1 MSRQFDEAF
10 EGAFEYR
17 GETHMLVYPH
27 NLSEVVKALGV
38 IDMIDTAITELL
50 HDDDSSNLEY
60 SKELQQQYIDEY
72 MEDIEDFDNSY
83 FKNNL
88 EYLLKKNGLTIGELE
103 GLLHISAGYI
113 SRTTGENA
121 GRRISI
127 DILWKIAQLFGV
139 SLEDLILDDLE
150 APQTVSESE
159 QLVVD
164 FADSLRKK
172 TQEGGID
179 WISESAN
186 MFEYIS
192 EQKPD
197 NPIFAEVKDWN
208 DDTETYVKVNKY
220 QSRFYS
226 EETTEVSGNCY
237 HASYNGK
244 RVYINCVR
252 YRMTDKEIME
262 LEKTSP
268 RMFRQHYHEGIYEV
282 YIVDR
287 DSINP
292 ICSTHFVR
300 DEIKEAVRKLYEA
313 IETSHSR
320 IGLTDNMKSYMK
332 QLI

>member
-1 MSRQFDEAF
+1 MSRQFDDAF

-27 NLSEVVKALGV
+27 NLAEIVKALGV
-38 IDMIDTAITELL
+38 LDMIDTAMTELL

-60 SKELQQQYIDEY
+60 SKDIQQQYIDEY
-72 MEDIEDFDNSY
+72 MEGIEDFDNSY
-83 FKNNL
+83 FKSNL

-127 DILWKIAQLFGV
+127 DILWKIAQLFNV
-139 SLEDLILDDLE
+139 DLEDLIMNNLE

-159 QLVVD
+159 QLVMD
-164 FADSLRKK
+164 FTDNLRKK
-172 TQEGGID
+172 TMEGKVD

-186 MFEYIS
+186 MFEYMS
-192 EQKPD
+192 SQRPE
-197 NPIFAEVKDWN
+197 NPIFAEASEWDEDN
-208 DDTETYVKVNKY
+208 ERYVKVNKY

-226 EETTEVSGNCY
+226 EEHAEVSGNCY
-237 HASYNGK
+237 HATYNGK
-244 RVYINCVR
+244 RVFINCVR
-252 YRMTDKEIME
+252 YKMTDKEME
-262 LEKTSP
+262 EQRKSDKL
-268 RMFRQHYHEGIYEV
+268 FRQYYHEGIYEV

-287 DSINP
+287 DGINP

-300 DEIKEAVRKLYEA
+300 DEIKNSVSKLYET
-313 IETSHSR
+313 IETAHSR
-320 IGLTDNMKSYMK
+320 IGLSDSVKSYMK